1 MRYDD
6 VTDKMLEIAKK
17 GFGIETLTKV
27 FKLGTVEGHTIFKA
41 INGATSGRTGQI
53 LDFYINDDGTF
64 HKLDFNEHLYYT
76 GQLFR

>member
-27 FKLGTVEGHTIFKA
+27 FEMGTVEGHTIYKA
-41 INGATSGRTGQI
+41 INGATCGRTGQI
-53 LDFYINDDGTF
+53 LDFYIDDGGSF
-64 HKLDFNEHLYYT
+64 HGLDFHEYLYFA
-76 GQLFR
+76 GQLNR